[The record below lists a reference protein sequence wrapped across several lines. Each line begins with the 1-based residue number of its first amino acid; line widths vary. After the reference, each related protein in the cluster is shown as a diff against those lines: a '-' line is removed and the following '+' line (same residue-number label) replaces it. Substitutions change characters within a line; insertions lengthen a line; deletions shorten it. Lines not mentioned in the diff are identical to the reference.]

1 MAGPIHYEV
10 YIRKTVPAAWTL
22 LIATEDRKRA
32 LETAEDQ
39 LRGSL
44 AAAARVTKETLDPDT
59 MEFNSLTIL
68 TIGAPEEKKKAP
80 KPKADARPACSAPPE
95 LYTAHS
101 RALIGRVLED
111 WLKRQGVTAFELLHR
126 PDLAERLDASGVEL
140 QHAVQK
146 VAVPESQANGQ
157 DLHSVVRHYQRLAED
172 AVARL
177 LKAGRSGAFPSLE
190 NQSIADLAHR
200 LSGTPDRA
208 FIMGGVIAQGLADRR
223 GTRERLDGLMDLIEA
238 APSDGPPRA
247 LVMTTV
253 EQIAAEMLATR
264 SNLAEILG
272 PSLDHGASLAAIV
285 RMVAPREV
293 EKLISID
300 PKMALMTPTVEGP
313 AARLGRHLSAGAFPV
328 LSASLAKMV
337 TRELAIPRR
346 LRPTDPV
353 GEIDI
358 LRTLAMALTAAAGRL
373 LTLEE
378 VQNAFVERSKSL
390 VTPDFVGNY
399 VQHCPNVLSEAEH
412 LTRLCENVTGG
423 ANKRAAARWLS
434 GCVTSLRLENE
445 MRQTQPGGPS
455 VSQKLLVLARLQ
467 RSVRAVQLG
476 ELDEREISTAIGAL
490 GGTLEADAGLLNQIG
505 RAQATPV
512 QKLMALLKMINGET
526 APFGPVADRSRAE
539 AVKMLRIPEIRQ
551 AVNADPE
558 AMTALQGLL
567 QTAGVKA

>member
-10 YIRKTVPAAWTL
+10 YVRKTVPSAWTL

-39 LRGSL
+39 LKDGHV
-44 AAAARVTKETLDPDT
+44 AAARVTKETLDPDT
-59 MEFNSLTIL
+59 MEFNSLAIL
-68 TIGAPEEKKKAP
+68 TIGAPEEKKKP
-80 KPKADARPACSAPPE
+80 KPQAAARPACSAPVE
-95 LYTAHS
+95 LYTVHA

-146 VAVPESQANGQ
+146 VAVPESQASGQ
-157 DLHSVVRHYQRLAED
+157 DLHSVVRHYQRLSEE

-177 LKAGRSGAFPSLE
+177 LKAGRAGMFPSLE
-190 NQSIADLAHR
+190 DHSIADLAHR
-200 LSGTPDRA
+200 LSGSADRA
-208 FIMGGVIAQGLADRR
+208 FVMGGVVAQALMDRKGAR
-223 GTRERLDGLMDLIEA
+223 QRLDGLMDLVEA
-238 APSDGPPRA
+238 APAEGPARA
-247 LVMTTV
+247 LVLATV
-253 EQIAAEMLATR
+253 EQITAEMLALR
-264 SNLAEILG
+264 SNLNEILG
-272 PSLDHGASLAAIV
+272 PSLDHGASLAAVV

-293 EKLISID
+293 GQLIAMD
-300 PKMALMTPTVEGP
+300 PRMALMTPAVEGP
-313 AARLGRHLSAGAFPV
+313 AARLGCHLSAGAFPM
-328 LSASLAKMV
+328 LSTSLARMV
-337 TRELAIPRR
+337 IRELAVPRR
-346 LRPTDPV
+346 LRPADPV

-399 VQHCPNVLSEAEH
+399 VQHCPTVLAEAEH

-434 GCVTSLRLENE
+434 ACVTSLRLENE

-455 VSQKLLVLARLQ
+455 ASQKLLVLARLQ

-476 ELDEREISTAIGAL
+476 ELDERQISTAIGAL

-512 QKLMALLKMINGET
+512 QKLMALVKMVNGDT
-526 APFGPVADRSRAE
+526 APFGPAADRARSE
-539 AVKMLRIPEIRQ
+539 AVRMLRIPDIRE
-551 AVNADPE
+551 AVNADP
-558 AMTALQGLL
+558 AAATALQGLL
-567 QTAGVKA
+567 KATEPKA